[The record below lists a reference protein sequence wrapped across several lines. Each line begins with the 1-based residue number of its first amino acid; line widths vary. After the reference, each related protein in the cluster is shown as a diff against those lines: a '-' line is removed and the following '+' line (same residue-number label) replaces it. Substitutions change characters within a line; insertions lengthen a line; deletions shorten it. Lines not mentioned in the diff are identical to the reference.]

1 MTSDQL
7 DTSGWNPRI
16 RSLHDHWRTLHPAPG
31 RLPSRRHF
39 DPMAVP
45 KLLPHIWLLDIHR
58 DPLRF
63 RYRLV
68 GTYMVMALGQ
78 DATGAWFHEL
88 YPGFGPGHPTYE
100 EYRRLVTEGTV
111 LWRRGRAMFAIHV
124 ERCNELERVVLPFAD
139 DGVTVDMALGMTVH
153 YAMDGSDEV

>member
-1 MTSDQL
+1 MTAIPL
-7 DTSGWNPRI
+7 DPGTWNPRI
-16 RSLHDHWRTLHPAPG
+16 RALHDHWRALRPAAD
-31 RLPSRRHF
+31 RLPARRHF

-45 KLLPHIWLLDIHR
+45 ELLPNIWLLDIHR

-88 YPGFGPGHPTYE
+88 YSGFGPGHVTYE
-100 EYRRLVTEGTV
+100 DYRRLATEGAV
-111 LWRRGRAMFAIHV
+111 LWRRGRAMFAVHV
-124 ERCNELERVVLPFAD
+124 QSCSELERVVLPFAD
-139 DGVTVDMALGMTVH
+139 DGVTVNMALGMTVH
-153 YAMDGSDEV
+153 YARDGSEV